1 MSRKLYNRR
10 FITPI
15 RRRAIVIRFRL
26 KERIADMSFK
36 TGRRITL
43 DEVAAGTGIHRATLS
58 KLGSKHGYNSSTDVL
73 DRLCEFFGCHLEEI
87 AEHVPD
93 PTVEVQRSPDE
104 TQ

>member
-10 FITPI
+10 SPAIHQQS
-15 RRRAIVIRFRL
+15 IVIRFRL

-36 TGRRITL
+36 TGRRVTL

-73 DRLCEFFGCHLEEI
+73 DRLCTFFGCRLDEI
-87 AEHVPD
+87 AEHVPEPAAGALRPSD
-93 PTVEVQRSPDE
+93 
-104 TQ
+104 